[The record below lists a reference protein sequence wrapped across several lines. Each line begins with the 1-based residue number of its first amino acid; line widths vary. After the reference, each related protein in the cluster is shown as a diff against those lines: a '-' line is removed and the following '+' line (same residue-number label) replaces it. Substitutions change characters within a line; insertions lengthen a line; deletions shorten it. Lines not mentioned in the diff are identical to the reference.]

1 MIRYRVKLTPDDND
15 TFLVTAPDFPEVIT
29 FGETREEALHYAIGA
44 FQEMIA
50 AKIHYKE
57 RIPKPSKIRAKD
69 DFVTLPLQ
77 TEMKIKL
84 YESLQKKG
92 VKKAELARR
101 MKLHRQEIDR
111 LLDFKQSTSIG
122 KIESAFAALG
132 KQLKIEVADAS

>member
-1 MIRYRVKLTPDDND
+1 MIRYRVKLTPDDNG
-15 TFLVTAPDFPEVIT
+15 TFLVTAPDFPDVIT
-29 FGETREEALHYAIGA
+29 FGATREQALHYAVGA
-44 FQEMIA
+44 FREMIA
-50 AKIHYKE
+50 GRIHYKE
-57 RIPKPSKIRAKD
+57 PIPKPSKIRAKD

-77 TEMKIKL
+77 TEMKVRL
-84 YESLQKKG
+84 YESLQENG
-92 VKKAELARR
+92 MKKAELARR

>member
-1 MIRYRVKLTPDDND
+1 
-15 TFLVTAPDFPEVIT
+15 
-29 FGETREEALHYAIGA
+29 
-44 FQEMIA
+44 
-50 AKIHYKE
+50 
-57 RIPKPSKIRAKD
+57 
-69 DFVTLPLQ
+69 
-77 TEMKIKL
+77 MKIKL

-122 KIESAFAALG
+122 KIKAAFAALG

>member
-1 MIRYRVKLTPDDND
+1 MIKYRVKLTPDDNG

-29 FGETREEALHYAIGA
+29 FGETREDALHHAVGA
-44 FQEMIA
+44 FREMIA
-50 AKIHYKE
+50 GKIHYGE
-57 RIPKPSKIRAKD
+57 PIPKPSRVKAGEPFI
-69 DFVTLPLQ
+69 VLPLQ

-84 YESLQKKG
+84 YESLQENG
-92 VKKAELARR
+92 MKKAELARR

-122 KIESAFAALG
+122 KIEQAFAALG